1 MSEKQMLS
9 LIFSSNRDLKPDNVL
24 ISRTGHI
31 KLTDFGLSEIRNR
44 RSTSWI
50 FSEHCFDFDQ
60 SCLLRRSISR
70 RCHWYTICMQSTSF
84 SYTWSNYILDI
95 WFQFRKNRSFFL
107 EKKHLIYSFNFSPPM
122 NLMQIHSMHRH
133 PSNILTS
140 MSIRNV
146 HTHHHVLSIVVFESI
161 DKIYL
166 HASQKTNRYP
176 SEMMNSLIGKMRV
189 ETVHP
194 SIFSLVQK
202 SVRPIFPKLL
212 NNNHGFIR
220 RRYRDYSLH
229 HRLIKINI
237 ESIGVWA
244 KQDRQ
249 QQRQH

>member
-1 MSEKQMLS
+1 
-9 LIFSSNRDLKPDNVL
+9 
-24 ISRTGHI
+24 
-31 KLTDFGLSEIRNR
+31 
-44 RSTSWI
+44 
-50 FSEHCFDFDQ
+50 
-60 SCLLRRSISR
+60 
-70 RCHWYTICMQSTSF
+70 
-84 SYTWSNYILDI
+84 
-95 WFQFRKNRSFFL
+95 
-107 EKKHLIYSFNFSPPM
+107 M

-176 SEMMNSLIGKMRV
+176 SEMMNSLTEKMRV

-220 RRYRDYSLH
+220 RRYRDYLLH